1 MAPKVRH
8 TLLMPS
14 FARTGLFKGDV
25 KQFNFLS
32 PTLHP
37 DTVSEAVVN
46 ALYSEYGDT
55 ILLPW
60 LMPYV
65 TALVCIPVPPSQ
77 CRSRSNG

>member
-14 FARTGLFKGDV
+14 FARTGLFKGNANHA
-25 KQFNFLS
+25 NFLS

-37 DTVSEAVVN
+37 DTVCEAVVD
-46 ALYSEYGDT
+46 ALYSQYGET

-60 LMPYV
+60 IMPFI
-65 TALVCIPVPPSQ
+65 TALVCTPAPSP
-77 CRSRSNG
+77 